1 MLPTPCSIRASAL
14 ARGGVAEALALR
26 PRRRPLL
33 ARALPRPLA
42 GSPLALL
49 SLGIVVLWG
58 AAAVAA
64 PLLAPY
70 PPLDQDIVRR
80 LAPPNTAHWLGT
92 DPLGRDI
99 LSRIVYG
106 ARLSIP
112 VGVAA
117 VGLAVILGMMI
128 GSTAGTLGGA
138 VDEVIMRITDL
149 MLAFPTVIFAMVI
162 TAALGA
168 GIRNAVVAIMLA
180 WWPSYARLVRGLVLS
195 LRERE
200 YVEAARALGASRTR
214 IFLRHVLPGITS
226 PLVIMSTLDIG
237 HAILTF
243 ASLSFLGLGP
253 PPEIPEWGS
262 MIASGRSYLDQW
274 WISTFP
280 GLAILSIVV
289 PLNVMG
295 DSLRDLLDPRFR
307 KG

>member
-1 MLPTPCSIRASAL
+1 
-14 ARGGVAEALALR
+14 
-26 PRRRPLL
+26 
-33 ARALPRPLA
+33 
-42 GSPLALL
+42 
-49 SLGIVVLWG
+49 
-58 AAAVAA
+58 
-64 PLLAPY
+64 
-70 PPLDQDIVRR
+70 
-80 LAPPNTAHWLGT
+80 
-92 DPLGRDI
+92 
-99 LSRIVYG
+99 
-106 ARLSIP
+106 
-112 VGVAA
+112 
-117 VGLAVILGMMI
+117 
-128 GSTAGTLGGA
+128 
-138 VDEVIMRITDL
+138 
-149 MLAFPTVIFAMVI
+149 
-162 TAALGA
+162 
-168 GIRNAVVAIMLA
+168 MLA

>member
-1 MLPTPCSIRASAL
+1 M
-14 ARGGVAEALALR
+14 ARGDVAESFALR

-138 VDEVIMRITDL
+138 VDEVMMRITDL
-149 MLAFPTVIFAMVI
+149 MLAFPT
-162 TAALGA
+162 
-168 GIRNAVVAIMLA
+168 
-180 WWPSYARLVRGLVLS
+180 
-195 LRERE
+195 
-200 YVEAARALGASRTR
+200 
-214 IFLRHVLPGITS
+214 
-226 PLVIMSTLDIG
+226 
-237 HAILTF
+237 
-243 ASLSFLGLGP
+243 
-253 PPEIPEWGS
+253 
-262 MIASGRSYLDQW
+262 
-274 WISTFP
+274 
-280 GLAILSIVV
+280 
-289 PLNVMG
+289 
-295 DSLRDLLDPRFR
+295 
-307 KG
+307 